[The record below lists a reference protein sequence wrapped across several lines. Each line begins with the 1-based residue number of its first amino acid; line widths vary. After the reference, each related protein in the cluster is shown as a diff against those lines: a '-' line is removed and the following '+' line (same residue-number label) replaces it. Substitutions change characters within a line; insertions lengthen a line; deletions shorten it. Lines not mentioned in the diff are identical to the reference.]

1 MKEYGFPK
9 NEKLKSRSLIEQLF
23 REGKSHFMY
32 PVKWAFL
39 ELKHDEPKATIQF
52 SVSVSKRIFKK
63 AVDRNLIKRR
73 IREAYRLQKSELVK
87 QYTDEGRSFV
97 VMAIYV
103 GKIEEPYE
111 TIERAVRKL
120 LKKGMG

>member
-1 MKEYGFPK
+1 MKENGFSK

-32 PVKWAFL
+32 PVKWVFL
-39 ELKHDEPKATIQF
+39 ELEHEEPKATIQF
-52 SVSVSKRIFKK
+52 SVSVSKRMFKK

-73 IREAYRLQKSELVK
+73 IREAYRLQKSELIR
-87 QYTDEGRSFV
+87 QYEADGRSFA

-103 GKIEEPYE
+103 GKVQEPYE
-111 TIERAVRKL
+111 MIERALRKL
-120 LKKGMG
+120 LKKGLG

>member
-1 MKEYGFPK
+1 MKEFGLPK

-23 REGKSHFMY
+23 REGRSHFMY
-32 PVKWAFL
+32 PVKWVFL
-39 ELKHDEPKATIQF
+39 ELDHKEPKAVIQF

-73 IREAYRLQKSELVK
+73 IREAYRLQKSELIQ
-87 QYTDEGRSFV
+87 QYSAEGRSFV

-103 GKIEEPYE
+103 GKIKEPFV
-111 TIERAVRKL
+111 TIERALKKL